1 MTFRIALPVALVLL
15 TACGTVVD
23 EQRRTAVLPDGY
35 YGGEP
40 YEVVTQTVQGQN
52 GTYERTRV
60 LYWGRSAPCIADS
73 PNDCEAAARRLIDQ
87 RFIGGAF

>member
-1 MTFRIALPVALVLL
+1 MNFRSAILAISVLL

-40 YEVVTQTVQGQN
+40 YDVVTQTVQGQN
-52 GTYERTRV
+52 GTYTRTRV
-60 LYWGRSAPCIADS
+60 VYWGRSATCIGDS
-73 PNDCEAAARRLIDQ
+73 PGDCEAAARRLIDQ
-87 RFIGGAF
+87 RFTVGVF